1 MTSYPARYGI
11 ASITSTCLV
20 GSLGWEVA
28 LRRSEPLGH
37 CWVAWEKPR
46 LLLSSSGTGLL
57 LRETV
62 SREAEVNL
70 PPLEQVEGVGAAGEV
85 DLKKPRDQGSFWG
98 PADSRKEV
106 RQKYSAQS
114 RAGLWGLGRGVTG
127 GGEKDF
133 QRENERNGL
142 FLCGEVEKTPLNL

>member
-1 MTSYPARYGI
+1 M
-11 ASITSTCLV
+11 
-20 GSLGWEVA
+20 
-28 LRRSEPLGH
+28 
-37 CWVAWEKPR
+37 
-46 LLLSSSGTGLL
+46 
-57 LRETV
+57 